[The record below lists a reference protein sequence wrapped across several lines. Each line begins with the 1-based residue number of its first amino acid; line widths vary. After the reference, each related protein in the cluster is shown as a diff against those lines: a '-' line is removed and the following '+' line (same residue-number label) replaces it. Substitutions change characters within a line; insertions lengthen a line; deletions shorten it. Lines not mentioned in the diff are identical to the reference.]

1 VFLLLCITITPV
13 AMPRIVQYT
22 IDVVL
27 PNKQWGA
34 LNVVFWMIVGLY
46 LSRGI
51 LSFSLNYLIG
61 WLGQHGV
68 VTSEDERLGLT
79 GYPRGVW

>member
-1 VFLLLCITITPV
+1 MSQFGRLLGYLKPYRKRVALAVFLLLCITITPV

-27 PNKQWGA
+27 PRKQWGA
-34 LNVVFWMIVGLY
+34 LNLVFWMIVGLY

-61 WLGQHGV
+61 
-68 VTSEDERLGLT
+68 
-79 GYPRGVW
+79 